1 MGEVMFG
8 NELFDHW
15 LNQKSLEI
23 LNKVEKEK
31 ISTEDMLILSLKAQT
46 NHFHH
51 MDQEFR
57 GEFKKISD
65 NFEQVDKRFKD
76 FEEKIDKRFEQVDK
90 RFEQMEKRFEQV
102 DKRFEQVDKKFDR
115 LTTIMMWQA
124 GILVTLVSGLYLKLF
139 FV

>member
-1 MGEVMFG
+1 MGEIMFG

-57 GEFKKISD
+57 GEFQKIEQK
-65 NFEQVDKRFKD
+65 FELIDKRFEHI
-76 FEEKIDKRFEQVDK
+76 EEKFDKRFEQVDK
-90 RFEQMEKRFEQV
+90 RF
-102 DKRFEQVDKKFDR
+102 DR
-115 LTTIMMWQA
+115 LTTIMMWQG
-124 GILVTLVSGLYLKLF
+124 GILATLITGIYFKLF
-139 FV
+139 AH

>member
-23 LNKVEKEK
+23 LAKVEKEK

-57 GEFKKISD
+57 GEFKKMGQH
-65 NFEQVDKRFKD
+65 FEV
-76 FEEKIDKRFEQVDK
+76 IDKRFEQIEDKFDK
-90 RFEQMEKRFEQV
+90 RFEQSDAKFEKR
-102 DKRFEQVDKKFDR
+102 FDR
-115 LTTIMMWQA
+115 LTTVMMWQG
-124 GILVTLVSGLYLKLF
+124 GILATLISGIYFKLF
-139 FV
+139 LH

>member
-23 LNKVEKEK
+23 LSKVEKEK
-31 ISTEDMLILSLKAQT
+31 LSTEDMLILSLKAQT
-46 NHFHH
+46 NHFDH

-57 GEFKKISD
+57 GEFKNIQLEFKKID
-65 NFEQVDKRFKD
+65 EKFNKIDEKFEKIEEKFEKRFEHIDKKFDQVDKR
-76 FEEKIDKRFEQVDK
+76 
-90 RFEQMEKRFEQV
+90 
-102 DKRFEQVDKKFDR
+102 FDR

-124 GILVTLVSGLYLKLF
+124 GIMITLFSGVYLKLYS
-139 FV
+139 

>member
-1 MGEVMFG
+1 MFG

-23 LNKVEKEK
+23 LGKVEKEK

-57 GEFKKISD
+57 GEFKKIEQ
-65 NFEQVDKRFKD
+65 NFEHIEEKFEKRFEQVDQ
-76 FEEKIDKRFEQVDK
+76 RFEQVDK
-90 RFEQMEKRFEQV
+90 RF
-102 DKRFEQVDKKFDR
+102 DR
-115 LTTIMMWQA
+115 MTTIMMWQG
-124 GILVTLVSGLYLKLF
+124 GILATLISGIYFKLF
-139 FV
+139 LV

>member
-8 NELFDHW
+8 NEMFDHW

-23 LNKVEKEK
+23 LGKVEKEK

-57 GEFKKISD
+57 GEFSNIQIQFKKID
-65 NFEQVDKRFKD
+65 DRFEKMD
-76 FEEKIDKRFEQVDK
+76 EKI
-90 RFEQMEKRFEQV
+90 EKRF
-102 DKRFEQVDKKFDR
+102 DR
-115 LTTIMMWQA
+115 LATIMMWQA
-124 GILVTLVSGLYLKLF
+124 GTMIALFSGIYFKLYS
-139 FV
+139 

>member
-1 MGEVMFG
+1 MFG

-57 GEFKKISD
+57 GEFKKIEE
-65 NFEQVDKRFKD
+65 NFVLMDAKFEKRIEHL
-76 FEEKIDKRFEQVDK
+76 EEK
-90 RFEQMEKRFEQV
+90 
-102 DKRFEQVDKKFDR
+102 VDKKFDR
-115 LTTIMMWQA
+115 LTTIMMWQG
-124 GILVTLVSGLYLKLF
+124 GILATLISGIYFKLF
-139 FV
+139 LH